1 MSKWE
6 TAKLGE
12 LTKIRTGKL
21 DVNAGSPDGIYPFFT
36 CSREP
41 ARIASYSYDC
51 ECVLVAGNGDL
62 NVKYYNG
69 KFDAY
74 QRTYIIES
82 MDKTKLFVPYL
93 YYFLTKYVEIL
104 RLQSIGG
111 VIKYIKLGNL
121 TEATIPLPPLE
132 TQKKISEILDTASE
146 LLDMR
151 GKQLAELDTFI
162 KAVFYDMFG
171 NPATN
176 EKGWEVGKIKD
187 LVIKT
192 QYGTSAK
199 ASTERLKYPILRMNN
214 ITYQGEMDFTDL
226 KYIDLAD
233 KDLDKYLVH
242 QGEVLFNRTNSKE
255 LVGKT
260 AVYREKEPMAYAG
273 YLIRLIPN
281 EKANGEF
288 ISAFLNSPYGKKLLR
303 NMAKNIVGMANINAQ
318 ELENTDIYIPPITLQ
333 NKFAEIVK
341 KTEEQKQLVRKAID
355 ETQYLFDS
363 LMSEYFD

>member
-1 MSKWE
+1 
-6 TAKLGE
+6 
-12 LTKIRTGKL
+12 
-21 DVNAGSPDGIYPFFT
+21 
-36 CSREP
+36 
-41 ARIASYSYDC
+41 
-51 ECVLVAGNGDL
+51 
-62 NVKYYNG
+62 
-69 KFDAY
+69 
-74 QRTYIIES
+74 
-82 MDKTKLFVPYL
+82 
-93 YYFLTKYVEIL
+93 
-104 RLQSIGG
+104 
-111 VIKYIKLGNL
+111 
-121 TEATIPLPPLE
+121 
-132 TQKKISEILDTASE
+132 
-146 LLDMR
+146 
-151 GKQLAELDTFI
+151 
-162 KAVFYDMFG
+162 
-171 NPATN
+171 
-176 EKGWEVGKIKD
+176 
-187 LVIKT
+187 
-192 QYGTSAK
+192 
-199 ASTERLKYPILRMNN
+199 MNN

-318 ELENTDIYIPPITLQ
+318 ELENIDIYIPPITLQ